1 MHRKPGKPLHEGTGS
16 PGSAGPSGRCARG
29 HFTLALHHCPWC
41 LADGREK
48 GTVTAMGNEAQKEA
62 FIGLRKRKPNT
73 SAALKE
79 FWKRKKGLA

>member
-1 MHRKPGKPLHEGTGS
+1 M
-16 PGSAGPSGRCARG
+16 
-29 HFTLALHHCPWC
+29 ALHHCPWC